1 MRKPIMA
8 ANWKMNKTV
17 PEAAAFAQGM
27 ADVSSL
33 ADKAET
39 VVCPPFTCLAAVTD
53 LLKAKGIAV
62 GAQNLYPADKGAFTG
77 EISPEMIR
85 SIGCAYV
92 ILGHSERRHII
103 GESNEFIN
111 EKIKKALEH
120 QLIPILCV
128 GETLEERQSG
138 KTKEVCE
145 TQLTGSLR
153 EIPKEAAAQTVIAYE
168 PVWAIG
174 TGVNASVQDAQ
185 ETIRTVRNWFVQ
197 AYGQETAAKVRIQY
211 GGSVK
216 PENAAEYMTQP
227 DIDGAL
233 VGGASLD
240 PDSFLSI
247 VKGAL

>member
-17 PEAAAFAQGM
+17 PEAAAFAQSM
-27 ADVSSL
+27 ADVRSL
-33 ADKAET
+33 AGKADV

-53 LLKAKGIAV
+53 SLKAKGIAV
-62 GAQNLYPADKGAFTG
+62 GAQNLYPADQGAFTG

-85 SIGCAYV
+85 SIGCDYV
-92 ILGHSERRHII
+92 ILGHSERRHIL
-103 GESNEFIN
+103 GESNEFVN
-111 EKIKKALEH
+111 AKIRKALEH

-138 KTKEVCE
+138 KTREVCE
-145 TQLTGSLR
+145 TQLKGSLKD
-153 EIPKEAAAQTVIAYE
+153 IPKEAAGGIVVAYE

-174 TGVNASVQDAQ
+174 TGVNASIQDAQ
-185 ETIRTVRNWFVQ
+185 ETIQTVRNWFVQ
-197 AYGQETAAKVRIQY
+197 AYGQETASKIRIQY

-216 PENAAEYMTQP
+216 PENAGEYMGQP

-233 VGGASLD
+233 VGGASLA

-247 VKGAL
+247 VKGAV